1 MAAGV
6 TLVGARRQSLVGVRR
21 EQHRLGIVVK
31 TGRFIDAF
39 SNDHEPGAKLEW
51 PAASICAAL
60 VAQACNIGYKP
71 LVDEEQ
77 PGPRKARLRYV
88 AQRYRCPETLA
99 AANADRPLRRP
110 RIAAASPKSH

>member
-21 EQHRLGIVVK
+21 EQHRLEIVVK

-77 PGPRKARLRYV
+77 PPP
-88 AQRYRCPETLA
+88 AQRSA
-99 AANADRPLRRP
+99 ALRRP
-110 RIAAASPKSH
+110 ALRVPRDARRRERGSSPPPPENRRCR